1 MLIYTKSKTFCI
13 FAIVINQLII
23 IEMTETEQT
32 QQQIERFLK
41 KVAQKFTADDCDM
54 PMTDI
59 HLRVS
64 QDSGD
69 LMAFDD
75 SDVEITRCVID
86 QWIDNKSDN
95 FYQEIAT
102 ILRSS
107 LNRIKDVVENMSIM
121 KPYSFI
127 LEDDDKNNIAE
138 LYLVDDDI
146 AIIGGDLMH
155 DLDNDLDNFL
165 KDLLGKEE

>member
-1 MLIYTKSKTFCI
+1 
-13 FAIVINQLII
+13 
-23 IEMTETEQT
+23 
-32 QQQIERFLK
+32 
-41 KVAQKFTADDCDM
+41 
-54 PMTDI
+54 
-59 HLRVS
+59 
-64 QDSGD
+64 
-69 LMAFDD
+69 
-75 SDVEITRCVID
+75 
-86 QWIDNKSDN
+86 
-95 FYQEIAT
+95 
-102 ILRSS
+102 
-107 LNRIKDVVENMSIM
+107 MSVM

>member
-1 MLIYTKSKTFCI
+1 MIG
-13 FAIVINQLII
+13 
-23 IEMTETEQT
+23 TEQT

-41 KVAQKFTADDCDM
+41 KVAQKFTANDCDM

-75 SDVEITRCVID
+75 SDDEITRCVID

-95 FYQEIAT
+95 FYQEAT
-102 ILRSS
+102 CILRSEI
-107 LNRIKDVVENMSIM
+107 NRIKDVIENMSIM

-127 LEDDDKNNIAE
+127 LEDDDRNNISE

-146 AIIGGDLMH
+146 VIIGGDLMH
-155 DLDNDLDNFL
+155 DLDKDLDCFLNDLLN
-165 KDLLGKEE
+165 KEE